1 VKLPVS
7 AMAMKVRSWST
18 SIRAVM
24 AAILFCGSG
33 PGTAASR
40 ANRVLPKRSTVLIG
54 QIKNIRFT
62 YQ

>member
-1 VKLPVS
+1 
-7 AMAMKVRSWST
+7 
-18 SIRAVM
+18 M
-24 AAILFCGSG
+24 AAILFRGSG

-40 ANRVLPKRSTVLIG
+40 ANRALPKISTVLIG